1 MNRFDGCTAI
11 VTGAGHALGAA
22 CVARLAEEGAKV
34 IAAASEPV
42 PGAIETQDHDGTSE
56 ESWQAL
62 IAAASGHGG
71 ASVLVNADVGFLAKP
86 FADTSLAELRT
97 LTAANVTPTW
107 LGMRAAIPALRDQG
121 GGYIVNVIST
131 LGKSVSTEAA
141 IFSALSGGLRIA
153 TKSAALE
160 CARQEPRIMINAVLV
175 GAVDM
180 PLVASS
186 KSGLADIGIAPLVE
200 TEAVAA
206 AVAQLACADSAY
218 VTGMEIYADGGYAAA
233 PTR

>member
-11 VTGAGHALGAA
+11 VTGAGNALGAA

-42 PGAIETQDHDGTSE
+42 SGAVETQEHDGTSA
-56 ESWQAL
+56 ESWEAL
-62 IAAASGHGG
+62 VATASGHGG
-71 ASVLVNADVGFLAKP
+71 VSVLINADIGFLAKS
-86 FADTSLAELRT
+86 FLDTSLAEVRT
-97 LTAANVTPTW
+97 LAAANVTPTW
-107 LGMRAAIPALRDQG
+107 LGMRAAIPALRNNG

-131 LGKSVSTEAA
+131 LGKVVSTEAA
-141 IFSALSGGLRIA
+141 VFSALSGGLRIA

-180 PLVASS
+180 PLVAGS
-186 KSGLADIGIAPLVE
+186 KSGPADIGIAPLI
-200 TEAVAA
+200 EAEAAAA